1 MSGVVNKPLAA
12 EIAELDCNIE
22 TQERATYARY
32 HLRIELRQLAGM
44 ML

>member
-1 MSGVVNKPLAA
+1 MSEVAKKPLAA
-12 EIAELDCNIE
+12 KTAGLDCNIE

-32 HLRIELRQLAGM
+32 HLRIELRQFAGM